1 MKRAFSF
8 ALIFLIFVLIYQFV
22 IIFFE
27 QSHEVEYKILSKDKE
42 FEIEEEYRKH
52 KKDDGYYITINQ
64 DKKEFYY
71 YIENNYNKQK
81 RIIKDIKFYEKDNY
95 LCIHPV
101 TKDKK
106 ELEIFCSDGKEVYS
120 YDYVNKRVDI
130 SEFLV
135 KLKQEDS
142 YKTDNTNK
150 VSDKE
155 VHFYTNNF
163 YSNEYLSLYQ
173 YKKVTVFNQGIFED
187 YSFSNQDVYK
197 NELGVFID
205 NFFLVPITEYG
216 KPTPKYLLV
225 DSIKLQ
231 QEIIYFDNPLSNKL
245 YNIGVIDNKLYVFDL
260 TYKTEYEINPNGTY
274 KVLGDVDK
282 GFKKYVDGK
291 WVDASVTDF
300 TKDRIKFYETKKT
313 IELNYKYDEI
323 FETKNYYYTLVGNK
337 IYKIY
342 KKDLTKRVLLLE
354 LNQNYS
360 NLQVEEGRIYY
371 IVDNYLYRYDKYGVD
386 ILVENNEFKYNNT
399 NIYHMYNK
407 TEEE

>member
-42 FEIEEEYRKH
+42 FKIEEEYRKQE
-52 KKDDGYYITINQ
+52 KDDGYYITINQ

-106 ELEIFCSDGKEVYS
+106 ELEIFCSDGEEVYS
-120 YDYVNKRVDI
+120 YDYINKKIDI
-130 SEFLV
+130 SEFLT

-150 VSDKE
+150 TSDKE

-225 DSIKLQ
+225 DSINLQ

-313 IELNYKYDEI
+313 IELNHKYDEI
-323 FETKNYYYTLVGNK
+323 FETKNYYYTLVDNK
-337 IYKIY
+337 IYKTY